1 MLNLTMR
8 NFKLFFRDR
17 GSVFFSL
24 LSAIIILALYI
35 FVLGDSM
42 VSDLDGISGAKN
54 IMDNWIMAGLLAA
67 TSITAAMGAY
77 GIMINDK
84 ERKTTKDF
92 LSSPIKRYTVYG
104 SYILNAILVSLIIC
118 VITFILA
125 QIYIVGINHGEMLS
139 LVDMFKVIGILAL
152 GVFCSSSIA
161 CFLSSFAKT
170 NSAFSG
176 MSIVLGTV
184 IGFITGIYI
193 PVGALGEGMQLIVK
207 AFPVSHA
214 GALLRKVM
222 MNSSLNSSF
231 SGIGEAYLQ
240 TFKEEMGVVFM
251 FNGNEMTTLMHI
263 GILVISGILFY
274 ILAVMNLSRK
284 AK

>member
-214 GALLRKVM
+214 GALLRQVM

-231 SGIGEAYLQ
+231 SGIREAYLQ

>member
-139 LVDMFKVIGILAL
+139 LVDMFKVIGILSL

-214 GALLRKVM
+214 GALLRQVM

-231 SGIGEAYLQ
+231 SGIREAYLQ

>member
-214 GALLRKVM
+214 GALLRQVM

-231 SGIGEAYLQ
+231 SGIREAYLQ
-240 TFKEEMGVVFM
+240 TFKEEMGLVFM